1 MTLINNQPINT
12 VNTYIKLVNM
22 FLNKQSNDFQE
33 YNNYSVIQIFSI
45 IGKYNL
51 VDQLKEMLNNNKLI
65 DYYKYINLF
74 HSTMFA
80 AVYYNNNEIIDI
92 LANANVLNITIDD
105 YKTII
110 DNSTKCYNN
119 DITELKE
126 L

>member
-1 MTLINNQPINT
+1 MNLSKDQSTNIVYN
-12 VNTYIKLVNM
+12 YIKLVNL
-22 FLNKQSNDFQE
+22 FLNKQSNDFQR
-33 YNNYSVIQIFSI
+33 YVDYSVVQIISI

-51 VDQLKEMLNNNKLI
+51 VNELKEMLNNDKLI
-65 DYYKYINLF
+65 NYYKDINLF
-74 HSTMFA
+74 HSAMFA

-110 DNSTKCYNN
+110 NNSIQCTDR
-119 DITELKE
+119 DISDLKE